1 MDIETLAGKIHSC
14 VDAEREAMFALLE
27 DLVNR
32 DSGSNDIEDVNRL
45 GDFLA
50 SYLETTGCTVI
61 RYIRQGA
68 GFPLSG
74 LWLPP
79 GTGQHDRRVLLVG
92 HRDTVFPS
100 GTAATRPYTSDGV
113 NAYGPGVSDMKGGI
127 VAGLFALKAVKAA
140 QEITGPVAVEILLT
154 SDEEIGSPVSG
165 QVIAERCKTAKAAFF
180 LEPARENG
188 QLVIGRD
195 GGDLLQVSV
204 HGKSAHAGNNFAA
217 GISAINELAGII
229 ADFASLS
236 RDSEGY
242 SVNVGVVG
250 GGSGPIIVADYA
262 WGKLYT
268 RFASVE
274 QRNHLLR
281 EMRAVVARRNRN
293 GLRAELSEPVG
304 FLPFLVNEANT
315 ELFRLVKE
323 AGAAYG
329 VELEG
334 VVTKGA
340 ADAGIA
346 SSCGVPTLCG
356 MGPVGGKLHTDEEY
370 MVKDSLPE
378 RTKVL
383 ALAIAMAADRCV

>member
-1 MDIETLAGKIHSC
+1 MDIEALSKKVCCC
-14 VDAEREAMFALLE
+14 VEAERDAMFSLLKE
-27 DLVNR
+27 LVNQ
-32 DSGSNDIEDVNRL
+32 DSGSSDIEDVNLL
-45 GDFLA
+45 GELLT
-50 SYLETTGCTVI
+50 SCLEKMGCTVI
-61 RYIRQGA
+61 RYIREGG

-74 LWLPP
+74 IWLPP

-100 GTAATRPYTSDGV
+100 GTAAARPYTSDGV

-127 VAGLFALKAVKAA
+127 VAGLFALKALQAA
-140 QEITGPVAVEILLT
+140 REITGPVAVEILLT

-165 QVIAERCKTAKAAFF
+165 PVIAERCKTAKAAFF

-188 QLVIGRD
+188 ELVIGRD

-204 HGKSAHAGNNFAA
+204 HGKSAHAGNNFSA
-217 GISAINELAGII
+217 GISAINGLAGII
-229 ADFASLS
+229 TDFVPLS

-250 GGSGPIIVADYA
+250 GGSGPIIVADNA

-281 EMRAVVARRNRN
+281 EMRDIVARRNRD
-293 GLRAELSEPVG
+293 GLSAELSEPVG

-315 ELFRLVKE
+315 ELFGLVKE
-323 AGAAYG
+323 AGTVYG
-329 VELEG
+329 LELEG

-340 ADAGIA
+340 ADAGMA
-346 SSCGVPTLCG
+346 SSCGVPTICG
-356 MGPVGGKLHTDEEY
+356 MGPVGGKLHTEEEF
-370 MVKDSLPE
+370 MVKESLPE

-383 ALAIAMAADRCV
+383 ALAIAMAANRFA